1 MDINSGVE
9 NLGGIAIVSQYD
21 NEGVYSYSGR
31 ESVDEEIVSFCKD
44 VGIFEGDVVSQNAY
58 SPIGVVMER
67 LGYSWD
73 NKKGGYNSP
82 PGLFEAIKTSIVV
95 PPQHGTMEKVFTHT
109 WGYRAN
115 PEYEGIDRVVY
126 LVEVGSKRFRVVS
139 NLLVWS
145 GANEFVS
152 ECKKTFPMGLVPSI
166 LNWGP
171 LDGSTLAQTT
181 GTGPGPTAQITL
193 DTDAAGYGWFI
204 DDTPYLNDEFLPTS
218 NPNEWVA
225 RPGSA
230 AEGKMDRLTVLLH
243 EYGHA
248 LGLDHSADAHDFMA
262 ATLQPG
268 VRRTLSVEEQMALM
282 ALAGVFVTPDSPSAP
297 YAPFAPMGLP
307 LLFTRVSRS
316 RNDTVAAALA
326 AGQ

>member
-1 MDINSGVE
+1 
-9 NLGGIAIVSQYD
+9 
-21 NEGVYSYSGR
+21 
-31 ESVDEEIVSFCKD
+31 
-44 VGIFEGDVVSQNAY
+44 
-58 SPIGVVMER
+58 
-67 LGYSWD
+67 
-73 NKKGGYNSP
+73 
-82 PGLFEAIKTSIVV
+82 
-95 PPQHGTMEKVFTHT
+95 
-109 WGYRAN
+109 
-115 PEYEGIDRVVY
+115 
-126 LVEVGSKRFRVVS
+126 
-139 NLLVWS
+139 
-145 GANEFVS
+145 
-152 ECKKTFPMGLVPSI
+152 MGLVPSI